1 MKKAILTSL
10 TALGLAFSSMNT
22 FATSVIRLAHDSQET
37 SPVHKAMLYF
47 EQEVE
52 ARSNGEIEVEIYPA
66 RQLG

>member
-47 EQEVE
+47 EQ
-52 ARSNGEIEVEIYPA
+52 
-66 RQLG
+66 

>member
-47 EQEVE
+47 EQEV
-52 ARSNGEIEVEIYPA
+52 
-66 RQLG
+66 